1 MTGAFGCDCS
11 NRRKREADAED
22 AARQIPR
29 YGQGIPVGST
39 QSASHNSI
47 LPWRPRRSRPIPNTH
62 RTKTPNEN
70 LAINAIPIADE
81 IAWPLL
87 PAVSLHQLPTYPF
100 RTGMRGRCQTQD
112 FAAPMLQN
120 QQPIQELK

>member
-1 MTGAFGCDCS
+1 MPLAKDHDMVKAFPSDRP
-11 NRRKREADAED
+11 NQPLTIA
-22 AARQIPR
+22 
-29 YGQGIPVGST
+29 
-39 QSASHNSI
+39 I

-70 LAINAIPIADE
+70 LAINAIPIADQ
-81 IAWPLL
+81 IAWPFF
-87 PAVSLHQLPTYPF
+87 PAISLHQLPTYPF

-120 QQPIQELK
+120 Q